1 MRLICSA
8 LLLLS
13 LLASAVAA
21 AGPLTRGDLAA
32 ALWARQGSPAVQ
44 GASPFSDVPPEDP
57 CAPAVA
63 WALEQGLVRGTGG
76 GRFSP
81 GQPATREEAAVLL
94 RRYARWLGQ
103 DAFYPEIARCNDYED
118 ISPWADDSLYW
129 AAGTGVLPWSPGGRL
144 DPQGPVAQADLAA
157 ALDRLALP
165 PPVSHSLPRI
175 RKGGRP

>member
-1 MRLICSA
+1 MRLICSV
-8 LLLLS
+8 LLLFS
-13 LLASAVAA
+13 LLSPAA
-21 AGPLTRGDLAA
+21 AAEGPLTRGDLAA

-44 GASPFSDVPPEDP
+44 GVSPFSDVLPGDP

-81 GQPATREEAAVLL
+81 GRPATREEAAVLL

-103 DAFYPEIARCNDYED
+103 DAFYPEIARCNDCED

-129 AAGTGVLPWSPGGRL
+129 AAGAGVLPWSPGGRL
-144 DPQGPVAQADLAA
+144 DPLGSVAPADLAA
-157 ALDRLALP
+157 ALDRLAP
-165 PPVSHSLPRI
+165 PGPSAAW
-175 RKGGRP
+175 